1 MVARCH
7 FEECGTVRT
16 AHLSSFQDETSNIE
30 RDPVVLLALNYRLMA
45 LVRPRHRKM
54 PQDA

>member
-1 MVARCH
+1 MVGRCH

-16 AHLSSFQDETSNIE
+16 ALLSSFQDETSNIE